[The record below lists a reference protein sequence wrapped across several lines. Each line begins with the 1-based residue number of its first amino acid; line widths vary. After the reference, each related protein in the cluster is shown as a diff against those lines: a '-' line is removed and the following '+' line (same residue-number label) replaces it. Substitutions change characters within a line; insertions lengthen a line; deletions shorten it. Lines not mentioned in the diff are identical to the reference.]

1 MSLFHVFHLFID
13 WSELVG
19 VACLLVGVVGLRFSL
34 FCLVA
39 DQSLRSS
46 CLPMTNLA
54 QLHDCHSCYDER
66 SIDQKK
72 IDQKKGIVN
81 KLALVLNYSK
91 DQPLAHCPNFLGVLF
106 GCGCWV
112 VCVGVFVLCFVF
124 VGDTLIFVSPF
135 LSYGGIA
142 NSVTP
147 PLAQVRRVWLKG
159 LGSRFR

>member
-1 MSLFHVFHLFID
+1 MSPFHLFHLFID

-72 IDQKKGIVN
+72 KHVFVKNDILQPGAFDHS
-81 KLALVLNYSK
+81 VLYATAQLTEGRSAR
-91 DQPLAHCPNFLGVLF
+91 DQPKQPPAKKSDLP
-106 GCGCWV
+106 
-112 VCVGVFVLCFVF
+112 
-124 VGDTLIFVSPF
+124 DPF
-135 LSYGGIA
+135 PGKGTGG
-142 NSVTP
+142 SMTE
-147 PLAQVRRVWLKG
+147 
-159 LGSRFR
+159 

>member
-1 MSLFHVFHLFID
+1 MSPFHLFHLFID

-72 IDQKKGIVN
+72 
-81 KLALVLNYSK
+81 SM
-91 DQPLAHCPNFLGVLF
+91 
-106 GCGCWV
+106 
-112 VCVGVFVLCFVF
+112 
-124 VGDTLIFVSPF
+124 F
-135 LSYGGIA
+135 LSKMTFYNLVHSTIA
-142 NSVTP
+142 SFTP
-147 PLAQVRRVWLKG
+147 LL
-159 LGSRFR
+159 S

>member
-1 MSLFHVFHLFID
+1 MSPFHLFHLFID

-19 VACLLVGVVGLRFSL
+19 VACLLAGVVGLCFSL

-72 IDQKKGIVN
+72 PYVGTQWGAVSAEKLLPAKRSRSKK
-81 KLALVLNYSK
+81 
-91 DQPLAHCPNFLGVLF
+91 
-106 GCGCWV
+106 
-112 VCVGVFVLCFVF
+112 
-124 VGDTLIFVSPF
+124 
-135 LSYGGIA
+135 
-142 NSVTP
+142 
-147 PLAQVRRVWLKG
+147 
-159 LGSRFR
+159 